1 MFSPVIPPCAS
12 PPSCL
17 EGGTFFYSPLEL
29 DYITSS
35 LGWTARRLLRT
46 TVVLP
51 SVGQWNCCE
60 FSQTVG
66 PIVSYTLAGRQSL
79 PVLIHEAGHAYH
91 VHMLRGLSL
100 TAPIWRCEAFAYY
113 AVLRLYDM
121 LLRDGVGWGGF
132 AEYVDAHTVIAPKA
146 MGLARIL
153 MDEHPE
159 RAVQLALAGGGYV
172 A

>member
-1 MFSPVIPPCAS
+1 M
-12 PPSCL
+12 
-17 EGGTFFYSPLEL
+17 YSPLEL
-29 DYITSS
+29 DYITAA

-46 TVVLP
+46 TLVLP
-51 SVGQWNCCE
+51 SANGWNCCE

-66 PIVSYTLAGRQSL
+66 PVVSYIEAGRRSL

-91 VHMLRGLSL
+91 VRMLRGLSL
-100 TAPIWRCEAFAYY
+100 TAPTWRCEAFAYY

-121 LLRDGVGWGGF
+121 LLRDGTCWDGF
-132 AEYVDAHTVIAPKA
+132 SEYVDAHTVIAPKA

-153 MDEHPE
+153 MDEHPQ
-159 RAVQLALAGGGYV
+159 RAVRLALAGGDC